1 MNINRALHIHL
12 ICLCVLFISIYIL
25 PTEIS
30 QLRGKK
36 SKELTGVRS
45 YYIVLQHCDFNAML
59 FLLISVVTGIKL
71 SKVGDKQNKHD
82 QILAG
87 ITEEVYIS
95 SES

>member
-1 MNINRALHIHL
+1 
-12 ICLCVLFISIYIL
+12 
-25 PTEIS
+25 
-30 QLRGKK
+30 
-36 SKELTGVRS
+36 
-45 YYIVLQHCDFNAML
+45 ML